1 MTSLKRVTSARRK
14 LSESV
19 VVATSRPPPRTKE
32 AIALQPHFGAA
43 VLIGTYTKSLA
54 KLDELEIVKDLQ
66 DGIRAMAAGNM
77 SEAEQM
83 LFSQAQALQAMFFSL
98 ALRAG
103 QQDVLSQLEP
113 LLRMALKAQN
123 QCRNTLESL
132 ASLKNPGVV
141 IAKHANVVHGPQQ
154 INHLPNTTGAS
165 SFASAKRSTRT
176 KSKLNSNG
184 EPLDT

>member
-1 MTSLKRVTSARRK
+1 MTSLKRVTNAPPVP
-14 LSESV
+14 SEPV
-19 VVATSRPPPRTKE
+19 GLETRRPPARTKE

-43 VLIGTYTKSLA
+43 ALISAYTESLA
-54 KLDELEIVKDLQ
+54 ELDEIEILKDLQ
-66 DGIRAMAAGNM
+66 HGIRAMAAGNM

-98 ALRAG
+98 AIRAG
-103 QQDVLSQLEP
+103 RQDALGQWEP
-113 LLRMALKAQN
+113 TLRMALKAQN
-123 QCRNTLESL
+123 QCRSTLESL

-154 INHLPNTTGAS
+154 INHLPNTTGS
-165 SFASAKRSTRT
+165 PSFASAKRSTRP
-176 KSKLNSNG
+176 KSKLNRNG

>member
-14 LSESV
+14 PSDPV
-19 VVATSRPPPRTKE
+19 GVATSRPPARTKE

-43 VLIGTYTKSLA
+43 ALISTYTKSLA
-54 KLDELEIVKDLQ
+54 ELDELEIVRALQ
-66 DGIRAMAAGNM
+66 AGILAMAAGNM
-77 SEAEQM
+77 GEAEQM
-83 LFSQAQALQAMFFSL
+83 LLSQAQALQAMFFSL

-103 QQDVLSQLEP
+103 RLDQLSQWEP
-113 LLRMALKAQN
+113 TLRMALKAQN
-123 QCRNTLESL
+123 QCRMTLESL

-154 INHLPNTTGAS
+154 INHLPNTTGS
-165 SFASAKRSTRT
+165 PSFASAKRSTRP

-184 EPLDT
+184 KPLDS